1 MVHLDDTIAAIAT
14 PLGTGG
20 IGVVRLS
27 GPRAVS
33 IAAALFQP
41 ARSVTLDE
49 VPSHTL
55 HYGRLVFEGRT
66 LDEVL
71 VAVMRQPHSFTR
83 EDVVELQTHG
93 SPVALRS
100 VLEAVVASGARHAE
114 PGEFTRRAFTNG
126 RLSLDQAQAVLD
138 VIQAK
143 TPLGA
148 RSALER
154 LEGKFSRTVARL
166 RDELTG
172 LLAAIGVGM
181 DYPEYEQ
188 DALPRSTLSAQ
199 LERALDALEDV
210 LRHSH
215 DGRLVRRGFRLAIV
229 GRPNVGKS
237 TLLNALLATD
247 RALVSPE
254 AGTTRDTLEEVLSLE
269 GVPFC
274 LVDTAGL
281 HAGGDALERLGMER
295 THATLREADLALV
308 VLDASAPEND
318 EDAALLAELAD
329 QPRLVLLNKV
339 DRVRVERAKLNHET
353 LAISARTGQGL
364 DALKQR
370 LVSWAWG
377 GHSPRG
383 EGLLFL
389 DVREKDML
397 LRAQS
402 ALERALRAQAQG
414 NTLDLVAAE
423 VQQALE
429 ALGELSGQDASE
441 AVIERIFAQ
450 FCVGK

>member
-1 MVHLDDTIAAIAT
+1 MVHLDDTIAAIST

-41 ARSVTLDE
+41 ARDVTLDE
-49 VPSHTL
+49 VDSHTL
-55 HYGRLVFEGRT
+55 HYGRLAFEGRT

-71 VAVMRQPHSFTR
+71 VAVMRRPHSFTR

-93 SPVALRS
+93 SPVALRL
-100 VLEAVVASGARHAE
+100 VLEAVVAGGARHAE

-143 TPLGA
+143 THLGA

-154 LEGKFSRTVARL
+154 LEGKFSRPITQL
-166 RDELTG
+166 REGLTG

-188 DALPRSTLSAQ
+188 DALPRSTLSTQ
-199 LERALDALEDV
+199 LERALGTIRGL

-215 DGRLVRRGFRLAIV
+215 DGRLARRGFRLAIV

-237 TLLNALLATD
+237 TLLNALLATN
-247 RALVSPE
+247 RALVSPV

-281 HAGGDALERLGMER
+281 RAGGDALERLGMER
-295 THATLREADLALV
+295 TRAALREADLALV
-308 VLDASAPEND
+308 VLDASAQEDD

-329 QPRLVLLNKV
+329 RQHLVLLNKV
-339 DRVRVERAKLNHET
+339 DRAKRAKPNPEA

-370 LVSWAWG
+370 LVDWAWG
-377 GHSPRG
+377 GRSPQD

-389 DVREKDML
+389 DVREKDLL
-397 LRAQS
+397 LRARS
-402 ALERALRAQAQG
+402 ALERALCVQAQG

-429 ALGELSGQDASE
+429 VLGELSGHSASE